1 AARQRIADA
10 PGDSD
15 EASAAEGSL
24 RTRLVVSA
32 VLTLPVLAMA
42 MIPPMQ
48 FPNWQWLALTLA
60 SPVAVWGAW
69 PFHRAAWANLRH
81 GAATMDTLIS
91 MGVVVAYGW
100 SLWALFFGTAGQSGM
115 RMPFEL
121 IPARGGGDQ
130 IYLEIAAALTTF
142 ILTGR
147 FFEAR
152 SKRRAGSALRALL
165 ELGAK
170 DAAVLR
176 DGREERVPIDA
187 LAVGDLFVVRPG
199 EKIATDGAITEGAS
213 AIDA

>member
-24 RTRLVVSA
+24 RTGLVVSA

-42 MIPPMQ
+42 MVPPLQ

-91 MGVVVAYGW
+91 MGVAVAYLW
-100 SLWALFFGTAGQSGM
+100 SVWALFFGTAGVRGM
-115 RMPFEL
+115 RMSFEL
-121 IPARGGGDQ
+121 VTPRGAASGQ
-130 IYLEIAAALTTF
+130 IYLEVAAALATF
-142 ILTGR
+142 ILAGR

-152 SKRRAGSALRALL
+152 AKRRAVSALR
-165 ELGAK
+165 
-170 DAAVLR
+170 
-176 DGREERVPIDA
+176 
-187 LAVGDLFVVRPG
+187 
-199 EKIATDGAITEGAS
+199 
-213 AIDA
+213 